1 MTASSS
7 SGATLRRLPAY
18 WFALR
23 PALLGSAG
31 WFGVAVTLTAFA
43 IDPAVPDSYGT
54 PKEYALL
61 LVSAAALL
69 LWATRIRAG
78 GVLRVTALEAILAA
92 SLIWGFVVNPHWVAQ
107 REGNWFWPP
116 LAGLILTLIV
126 RQLCHPTDR
135 EEPPVGE
142 PGSRLIGVGDFMI
155 ALSIVGSALAIH
167 GLFQAVSAGSLRPAD
182 GSAKTTV
189 VSIFGT
195 PNGFGAFMAAGI
207 IAALTAATQ
216 ASRRPVRV
224 LLVGAALL
232 QLVALLGNGS
242 RGAMLGLFAA
252 GLSVLLL
259 RVLRRRKGRGVVIAA
274 LGVPIVLALGG
285 VLLNRLDPGS
295 GRARLMAWEISGAML
310 SDRPLTGV
318 GTGKFSV
325 EYGRYQSELW
335 RHPEYAEFDRQAVAR
350 PHPNSELFHRLAE
363 QGVPGGFLYVLLWA
377 SALGLLLRVLTR
389 APGVS
394 TLDWGLLAL
403 LVAILLHSLVDSAL
417 QWVPTLLTAHIA
429 MGLIPAPA
437 LLRVELQRARA
448 RIEAAGCE
456 LRLLPSYASAHNNL
470 GVALKN
476 QNKLDEA
483 AFHYKEAIRLDPR
496 AADAHNNLGAVYFAQ
511 SKLPEAEKEYEAALR
526 LRPNYPEAHNNL
538 GVILKR
544 RDRTEEEIAHYREAI
559 RLRPDFAEAYNNLGY
574 ALLEDGRMQEAVD
587 CYVQSIRIR
596 PHYAEAHNN
605 LAYIYTEMGKL
616 DDALRHCQESLR
628 LRPDY
633 ADGFAN
639 LGDLYK
645 QGKYQFSDEDIQR
658 MQALLARPGISDE
671 DASVLHFTMAALTE
685 KAKEY
690 DAAFEHYR
698 LGNLLRRRVW
708 ERQGRMFDAERC
720 RKLFD
725 SIIANFGP
733 NYFRQVRSYGL
744 DTELPVFIVG
754 MPRSG
759 TTLVE
764 QILASHPQVHGAG
777 ELKYIQRAVLS
788 LPKASSSGDGK
799 TFTTKVN
806 AQLIRKLA
814 ESHLQLLKEFGG
826 DAVRVTDKM
835 PDNFAHLDFI
845 YALFPKAR
853 VIHCRRDPV
862 DTCLSCFFQ
871 NFRAINF
878 ATTLEDIAFY
888 YKQYERLMEHWRKVV
903 PLPMYEVV
911 YEELVD
917 NQEAISRELVQFIGL
932 DWDDRCLQ
940 FHETDRPIQ
949 TASKFQVRQP
959 IYDSSIGI
967 WKNYERELA
976 PLMEILAPIL

>member
-448 RIEAAGCE
+448 RKVAIAAAAAWAATVVIKTGWEYPGYQWWAKGVAGDRVARLE
-456 LRLLPSYASAHNNL
+456 LLKRAHRRLPSEPALNRALGAGLLQAGEPEQASRVLQQA
-470 GVALKN
+470 
-476 QNKLDEA
+476 LDEQDGTNSRLTLAEAQLQAGWLGLAEVNARTA
-483 AFHYKEAIRLDPR
+483 AARYPDRLRPRLMLARVHHAKGEDAQARAALASCIRRDTYYRSAPVDSVVKEAIALWRNWYDDDP
-496 AADAHNNLGAVYFAQ
+496 
-511 SKLPEAEKEYEAALR
+511 
-526 LRPNYPEAHNNL
+526 
-538 GVILKR
+538 
-544 RDRTEEEIAHYREAI
+544 
-559 RLRPDFAEAYNNLGY
+559 
-574 ALLEDGRMQEAVD
+574 
-587 CYVQSIRIR
+587 
-596 PHYAEAHNN
+596 PH
-605 LAYIYTEMGKL
+605 
-616 DDALRHCQESLR
+616 
-628 LRPDY
+628 
-633 ADGFAN
+633 
-639 LGDLYK
+639 
-645 QGKYQFSDEDIQR
+645 
-658 MQALLARPGISDE
+658 
-671 DASVLHFTMAALTE
+671 
-685 KAKEY
+685 
-690 DAAFEHYR
+690 
-698 LGNLLRRRVW
+698 
-708 ERQGRMFDAERC
+708 
-720 RKLFD
+720 
-725 SIIANFGP
+725 
-733 NYFRQVRSYGL
+733 
-744 DTELPVFIVG
+744 
-754 MPRSG
+754 
-759 TTLVE
+759 
-764 QILASHPQVHGAG
+764 
-777 ELKYIQRAVLS
+777 
-788 LPKASSSGDGK
+788 
-799 TFTTKVN
+799 
-806 AQLIRKLA
+806 
-814 ESHLQLLKEFGG
+814 
-826 DAVRVTDKM
+826 
-835 PDNFAHLDFI
+835 
-845 YALFPKAR
+845 
-853 VIHCRRDPV
+853 
-862 DTCLSCFFQ
+862 
-871 NFRAINF
+871 
-878 ATTLEDIAFY
+878 
-888 YKQYERLMEHWRKVV
+888 
-903 PLPMYEVV
+903 
-911 YEELVD
+911 
-917 NQEAISRELVQFIGL
+917 
-932 DWDDRCLQ
+932 
-940 FHETDRPIQ
+940 
-949 TASKFQVRQP
+949 
-959 IYDSSIGI
+959 
-967 WKNYERELA
+967 
-976 PLMEILAPIL
+976 